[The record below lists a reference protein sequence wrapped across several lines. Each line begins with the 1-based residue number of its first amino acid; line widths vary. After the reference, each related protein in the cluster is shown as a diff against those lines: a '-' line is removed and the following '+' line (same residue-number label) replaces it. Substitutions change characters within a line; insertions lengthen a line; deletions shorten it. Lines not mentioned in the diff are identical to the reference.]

1 MNTMTTDRL
10 IGWRISLL
18 TMLASGIMAA
28 ACSDDALAD
37 ATTRGADVVADT
49 TIAGSGGEVVLRRT
63 EQIEDIT
70 LAHTP
75 TSLYETWRWVGIGDA
90 GGYKPLFP
98 WRGSFMYSIAFNAD
112 GIANLHCG
120 INGGVGAYHLEG
132 SSVVFD
138 TFGFEMMGSLSK
150 AHIVYDHFFMEFLS
164 QKLTYSI
171 DTRGML
177 RLYYSDTEYLSFVSA
192 AAAGGSGTANP
203 FTEQFFGTWRFVGAY
218 YANGA
223 FVSDGGGEVQ
233 ISNDYTMLTSGG
245 GNIVAP
251 SVAPGRHC
259 LDFESGA
266 MVVEARDYD
275 VTIDGDRMYLC
286 GGIDL
291 TSPTIILEREEG
303 TPAASSCGSRIQRDG
318 FHAELFLTDSAGVRK
333 ERFRCG
339 QNIVFNVAITNECDT
354 AITLPAQ
361 NAIFHQRRPPLMIYK
376 TDPEKTMQ
384 LANQGQ
390 DAPRTPTTIAPHAT
404 MLWQSPLYSG
414 RGIEATPP
422 LGKPTLS
429 TVLDD
434 GRYYT
439 ELYLMLGGRYAVK
452 MRHDFTISQIADGIT
467 DIRFN

>member
-1 MNTMTTDRL
+1 MITTGLLR
-10 IGWRISLL
+10 WRIPLL
-18 TMLASGIMAA
+18 TMLASGFIAA
-28 ACSDDALAD
+28 SCSDDTAAGG
-37 ATTRGADVVADT
+37 TTRSTDGVADT
-49 TIAGSGGEVVLRRT
+49 TITGSGGEVRLRRT

-75 TSLYETWRWVGIGDA
+75 TSLYETWRWVGIGDDA
-90 GGYKPLFP
+90 NGYKPLFP
-98 WRGSFMYSIAFNAD
+98 WHGSFLYSIAFNAD
-112 GIANLHCG
+112 GRADMHCG
-120 INGGVGAYHLEG
+120 INGGVGIYHLEG

-177 RLYYSDTEYLSFVSA
+177 RLYYSDTEYLSFVA
-192 AAAGGSGTANP
+192 ASAAGGSGTANP
-203 FTEQFFGTWRFVGAY
+203 ATEQCFGKWRFVGAY

-223 FVSDGGGEVQ
+223 FVSDGGGEVLFG
-233 ISNDYTMLTSGG
+233 NDYTMITSGG
-245 GNIVAP
+245 GNVVVP
-251 SVAPGRHC
+251 SIAPGRHC
-259 LDFESGA
+259 FDYESGA
-266 MVVEARDYD
+266 MVVATQGYD

-291 TSPTIILEREEG
+291 TSPTIILEREDDTPG
-303 TPAASSCGSRIQRDG
+303 TGFGNRIQRDG
-318 FHAELFLTDSAGVRK
+318 FHVELFLTDSAGVRQ

-361 NAIFHQRRPPLMIYK
+361 NSIFHSRRPPLMIYK
-376 TDPEKTMQ
+376 TDPGKTMQ

-390 DAPRTPTTIAPHAT
+390 DAPRQPTTLAPHAT
-404 MLWQSPLYSG
+404 MLWQSPLYAG

-422 LGKPTLS
+422 LGKPTLG
-429 TVLDD
+429 TMLDE

-452 MRHDFTISQIADGIT
+452 MTHYFTISQIADGIT
-467 DIRFN
+467 DIRLN